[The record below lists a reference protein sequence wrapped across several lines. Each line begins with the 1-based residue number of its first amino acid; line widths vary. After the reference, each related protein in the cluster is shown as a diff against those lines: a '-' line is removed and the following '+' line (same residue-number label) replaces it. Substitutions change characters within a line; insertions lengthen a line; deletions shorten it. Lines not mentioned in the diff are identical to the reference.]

1 MTKRRVVV
9 TGAGWVTPLG
19 VELEDVWQSLCAGA
33 SGVTTTTLFDATGF
47 PTTIA
52 AEVKN
57 WDLGRSGLEPAA
69 WQNASRNTQF
79 MLAAGLAAMKDCGL
93 ADSLRDPTRFGVYL
107 GSGEGN
113 LDFEAFGRRMAA
125 SLQGENDFD
134 LLNASSELSL
144 EQGLAALDV
153 EQEPHMAAAYLAGLT
168 GAQGPNLNTLTAC
181 AAGAQA
187 VGEAVELIRCGQAD
201 AMLVGGSSSMI
212 HPFGITGFNLLTA
225 LSTRNDSPATASR
238 PFDRDRDGFVLG
250 EGSGA
255 VMLEDLESAERRGAR
270 IYGEVRGYGSTSD
283 AYRITDVH
291 PEGRGAARSM
301 SLALRDAG
309 LNPDEI
315 DYISA
320 HGTSTATN
328 DRLETRAIKE
338 TFGGVAHRIPTSSIN
353 SMTGHMIT
361 ATGVIELIVSLL
373 AIRDGLV
380 PPTINYETPDPE
392 CDLDYVPNQA
402 REIECSRVLSN
413 SFGFGGQNV
422 SLVIGRI

>member
-1 MTKRRVVV
+1 MKRRVVV
-9 TGAGWVTPLG
+9 TGVGWVTPLG
-19 VELEDVWQSLCAGA
+19 DELEDVWQSLCAGV
-33 SGVTTTTLFDATGF
+33 SGVGQTTLFDATGF

-57 WDLGRSGLEPAA
+57 WDLGRSGLEPTD

-79 MLAAGLAAMKDCGL
+79 MLAAGLAAMKDSGL
-93 ADSLRDPTRFGVYL
+93 ADSLHDPTRLGVYL

-113 LDFEAFGRRMAA
+113 LDFEAFGRRMAE
-125 SLQGENDFD
+125 SLQGESDFD
-134 LLNASSELSL
+134 FQRFVELSL
-144 EQGLAALDV
+144 RQGLAAKDV
-153 EQEPHMAAAYLAGLT
+153 EQEPHMAAAYLAGVT
-168 GAQGPNLNTLTAC
+168 GAQGPNSNTLTAC
-181 AAGAQA
+181 AASAQA
-187 VGEAVELIRCGQAD
+187 VGEALELIRSGVAD

-225 LSTRNDSPATASR
+225 LSTRNETPATASR

-250 EGSGA
+250 EGAGA
-255 VMLEDLESAERRGAR
+255 VMLEAMESAERRGAR

-301 SLALRDAG
+301 SLALADAG
-309 LNPDEI
+309 LNPDQI

-320 HGTSTATN
+320 HGTSTPTN

-338 TFGGVAHRIPTSSIN
+338 TFGAAAHRIPTSSIK

-402 REIECSRVLSN
+402 REIECHRVLSN

-422 SLVIGRI
+422 TLVIARA